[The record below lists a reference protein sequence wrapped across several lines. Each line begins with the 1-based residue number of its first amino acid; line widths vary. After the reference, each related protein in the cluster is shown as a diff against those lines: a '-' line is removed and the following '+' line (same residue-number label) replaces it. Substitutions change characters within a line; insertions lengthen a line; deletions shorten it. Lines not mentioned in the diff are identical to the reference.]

1 MKFKQKSVI
10 LKLSSVYA
18 DGSRKISFAILEV
31 SDSIY
36 PQRFRLLFQNESWVG
51 ILGSTRVRSDNKA
64 RLYGVESERD
74 FLKNLR

>member
-1 MKFKQKSVI
+1 M
-10 LKLSSVYA
+10 
-18 DGSRKISFAILEV
+18 
-31 SDSIY
+31 
-36 PQRFRLLFQNESWVG
+36 LFQNESWVG